1 MPGDPFAP
9 RPHRPLPAPHF
20 IRLWPAALALAAC
33 SSSPGAADVEQAWL
47 CGDLP
52 AARPLVYVRNL
63 SCRPAAGDRV
73 ACEYEA
79 VIGSREHAR
88 PWVRVRGEFRRYSGT
103 GAWCFDTRPAVLPE
117 NVAR

>member
-9 RPHRPLPAPHF
+9 PPSRPSKARRV
-20 IRLWPAALALAAC
+20 IRLWPLALALAAC
-33 SSSPGAADVEQAWL
+33 SSSPGAADVAQAWL
-47 CGDLP
+47 CGDLH
-52 AARPLVYVRNL
+52 AARPLVSVRNL

-73 ACEYEA
+73 ACDYEA

-103 GAWCFDTRPAVLPE
+103 GAWCFDARPAVLPGD
-117 NVAR
+117 VAQ